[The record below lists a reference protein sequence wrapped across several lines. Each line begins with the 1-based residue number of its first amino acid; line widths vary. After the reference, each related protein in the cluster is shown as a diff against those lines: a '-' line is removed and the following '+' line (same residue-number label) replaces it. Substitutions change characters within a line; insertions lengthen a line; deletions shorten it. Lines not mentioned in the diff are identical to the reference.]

1 MRRVAVYI
9 ILLCVAAGIGCCR
22 GHFSDIS
29 QRSTAVDRLPS
40 MRPDYNGV
48 KVPPNIGPLNF
59 VIGERGSAFFVRI
72 SSTSGTPIDLFAPG
86 PRVVIPQK
94 KWAALLS
101 NNAGKPLHIDV
112 FARNKGAWS
121 RYKTVEDSIAFDKID
136 PYLVYR
142 TLSVLYNFSR
152 DLCIYQRDLETNRES
167 EVLNARN
174 FFPGCCNCHT
184 LCNNDPSRAMFHVRT
199 QDLGNSALV
208 VENGAITKINTKLG
222 YSSWHPS
229 GKLAVCSL
237 NKINQCFH
245 AAWRD
250 LRDAF
255 DLTSGLVVYDA
266 VKHSVVTVPQI
277 YKEEELETWPCWAPD
292 GKYLYFSSAPVPW
305 KDFKTVPPPGL
316 EKLRYNLMRISYD
329 EKTGTWGDPEVVLS
343 SETTGLSI
351 TQPRVSPDGKFVLFC
366 MHRYGPSPYLQH
378 SSDLYLMNLST
389 RAYLPLSANSG
400 FSESWHTWSSN
411 GRWIA
416 FTSKRDGGILAR
428 IYLCRIDAAGA
439 SSKPFIMPQ
448 ADPEFYDSF
457 IKVYNVPEFS
467 TARFTVPERKLVD
480 AIKSSKKID
489 VKMPV
494 TGATPVRTKVK
505 AE

>member
-1 MRRVAVYI
+1 MAVYI
-9 ILLCVAAGIGCCR
+9 ILLSIAAGIVCCS
-22 GHFSDIS
+22 GSFSDIS
-29 QRSTAVDRLPS
+29 KHSTAVDRPPS
-40 MRPDYNGV
+40 MRPDYCGV
-48 KVPPNIGPLNF
+48 TIPPNIGPLNF
-59 VIGERGSAFFVRI
+59 VITEPGSAFFVRI
-72 SSTSGTPIDLFAPG
+72 FSSRGDPIDIFTKK
-86 PRVVIPQK
+86 PRVIIPQK
-94 KWAALLS
+94 KWSALLMK
-101 NNAGKPLHIDV
+101 NNGQPLHVDIFV
-112 FARNKGAWS
+112 QNNKAWS
-121 RYKTVEDSIAFDKID
+121 RYKPVEVSIASEKTD
-136 PYLVYR
+136 PYLLYR

-152 DLCIYQRDLETNRES
+152 DLCIYQRNLETNRES

-184 LCNNDPSRAMFHVRT
+184 LQNNDPSRAMFHVRT

-208 VENGAITKINTKLG
+208 VENGAVTKLNTKLG
-222 YSSWHPS
+222 YTSWHPS
-229 GKLAVCSL
+229 GKLAVCSV

-250 LRDAF
+250 IRDAF

-266 VKHSVVTVPQI
+266 VHRSVVTVPQI
-277 YKEEELETWPCWAPD
+277 YKEEELETWPCWSPD
-292 GKYLYFSSAPVPW
+292 GNYLYFSSARILW
-305 KDFKTVPPPGL
+305 KDFAAVPPPGL
-316 EKLRYNLMRISYD
+316 EKLRYNLMRVSYD
-329 EKTGTWGDPEVVLS
+329 ERKNQWGDPDTVLS
-343 SETTGLSI
+343 SAATGLSI

-389 RAYLPLSANSG
+389 KAYFPLAANSG
-400 FSESWHTWSSN
+400 FAESWHTWSSN
-411 GRWIA
+411 SRWIA

-428 IYLCRIDAAGA
+428 IYLCRIDSAGA

-467 TARFTVPERKLVD
+467 KARFTVPERRLVD
-480 AIKSSKKID
+480 AIRSSKKVD

-494 TGATPVRTKVK
+494 TGATPQRTKVK